1 MRRREVITLLGIAAM
16 WPISGIAQQ
25 LNIPIIGFLTARS
38 ENETAESI
46 AAFRDGLQEAGYRD
60 AENVSI
66 DFAGLTAS
74 IIDFRN

>member
-1 MRRREVITLLGIAAM
+1 M

-46 AAFRDGLQEAGYRD
+46 AAFRDGLQEAGYRKTRWCD
-60 AENVSI
+60 RIN
-66 DFAGLTAS
+66 GPP
-74 IIDFRN
+74 